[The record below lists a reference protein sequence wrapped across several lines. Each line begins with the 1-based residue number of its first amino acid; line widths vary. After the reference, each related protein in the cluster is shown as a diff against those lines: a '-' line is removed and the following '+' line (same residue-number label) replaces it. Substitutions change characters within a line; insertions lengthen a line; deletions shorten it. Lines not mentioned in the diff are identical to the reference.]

1 MLKHEITK
9 EPESKAAKKLQQ
21 LWIDS
26 GLSIR
31 DFAKEVGINHNQL
44 HQYIISKQTPS
55 LGRAYD
61 LEKKHGIVMQDWF
74 E

>member
-31 DFAKEVGINHNQL
+31 DFAKELND

>member
-44 HQYIISKQTPS
+44 HQYIVKQTPS
-55 LGRAYD
+55 LARAYD
-61 LEKKHGIVMQDWF
+61 LEKKLGILMQDWF